1 MYVITADQVNSRSTV
16 DIVTEMI
23 GKLTRRYRDELT
35 LTPERTAGDELQLLV
50 RDADTTLNIV
60 LELTRTG
67 RWSAGLGIGDIIE
80 PIPDSIRE
88 ASGPAFIAARTA
100 VERAKKRP
108 TRFAIEHASRTADAE
123 EAEAFIDLLLVLRSR
138 RTPEGW
144 ELYDIVDTGVT
155 QAKAAHQ
162 LGISPQ
168 AVSKRALAADLRA
181 ERAAIT
187 PLTKLVERL
196 GTLAEPAN
204 SESANSVP
212 ANTVRAKGE
221 PT

>member
-16 DIVTEMI
+16 DLVTEMI
-23 GKLTRRYRDELT
+23 GKLTRRYRDALT

-50 RDADTTLNIV
+50 RNANAALNIV
-60 LELTRTG
+60 LDLTRTG

-80 PIPDSIRE
+80 PIPESIRE
-88 ASGPAFIAARTA
+88 ASGPAFISARTA
-100 VERAKKRP
+100 VERAKRRP
-108 TRFAIEHASRTADAE
+108 TRFAIEHATRASDAE
-123 EAEAFIDLLLVLRSR
+123 DAEAFIDLLLVLRSR

-144 ELYDIVDTGVT
+144 ELYDIVDTGLT
-155 QAKAAHQ
+155 QAKAAHE

-187 PLTKLVERL
+187 PLTKIVERL
-196 GTLAEPAN
+196 GTLAESAN
-204 SESANSVP
+204 SEP
-212 ANTVRAKGE
+212 AKGE